1 MAPEEHLLSH
11 IALPAAGAIEGG
23 NESGGI
29 ESVQPWDRP
38 RSFAGRI
45 DAVNA
50 ALIVAG
56 PQIQALLPILGDPLR
71 VLDHVP
77 VHVRDPERAIRPGLY
92 RCWAAPVVAGSEE
105 FGLR

>member
-1 MAPEEHLLSH
+1 MASEEHLLSQ
-11 IALPAAGAIEGG
+11 IALPAAGDVEGG
-23 NESGGI
+23 NGSGGS

-38 RSFAGRI
+38 RPFACGI

-50 ALIVAG
+50 SLIVAG

-77 VHVRDPERAIRPGLY
+77 VHIRDPERAIRPGLN
-92 RCWAAPVVAGSEE
+92 RCGAAPVVAGSEE
-105 FGLR
+105 F